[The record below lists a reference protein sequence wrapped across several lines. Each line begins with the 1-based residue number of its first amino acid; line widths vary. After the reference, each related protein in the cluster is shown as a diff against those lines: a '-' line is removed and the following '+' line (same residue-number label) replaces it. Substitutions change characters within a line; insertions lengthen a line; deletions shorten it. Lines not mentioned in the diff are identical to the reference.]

1 VVDIA
6 VPGDKFVAQLVAEDC
21 ICGDKV
27 RRGPTRLT
35 CKLKADSLDSAE
47 ARKMAVASLNIA
59 F

>member
-1 VVDIA
+1 V
-6 VPGDKFVAQLVAEDC
+6 QLVAEDC
-21 ICGDKV
+21 ISGDKV
-27 RRGPTRLT
+27 RRGPTRLA